1 MAPPKPLST
10 LDILICAEEE
20 EEEKR
25 SYSYIEK
32 RNMAIWIIGIMFY
45 KLGLETFQ
53 GSITIIALEKWG
65 DEKHRKYGLLRGLDQ
80 LFQCVG
86 SILIAPLIR
95 RALLMIIDFG
105 THGRIK
111 TSIST
116 DPTDE
121 SKAPPYL
128 GSFDPN
134 TLFPIMCS
142 SGLVYGM
149 IELIRRIIPRD
160 IVGGNITKLRK
171 MDALV
176 HILYEVSGT
185 LSALLSWLLVSRLG
199 SVYGLVATP
208 GFFACA
214 AMAWHFLALPSP
226 PKSTSRASYA
236 VQLLYGVKYFF
247 QSISKGFCVI
257 FTKRAFMWLP
267 VGYSIALY
275 THRYIE
281 NGLIPFIA
289 QDIFHNPAAS
299 RILVSGS
306 NLGEL
311 IGAALVFV
319 LGDRIPTPMPWI
331 RADALLLLLVW
342 VLPFYPAQDTST
354 GALWRLA
361 PLFIPISFG
370 WAAGDVSLAAY
381 IQSALAG
388 DRDEQRDENIS
399 NLGAVMAFLYSVYI
413 VLFAVL
419 APVLG
424 MVADKGGDARV
435 TVVWV
440 GGVQVSV
447 VAALLVGSTFVPRG
461 GAGWNPRLGG

>member
-1 MAPPKPLST
+1 M
-10 LDILICAEEE
+10 
-20 EEEKR
+20 
-25 SYSYIEK
+25 
-32 RNMAIWIIGIMFY
+32 
-45 KLGLETFQ
+45 
-53 GSITIIALEKWG
+53 
-65 DEKHRKYGLLRGLDQ
+65 
-80 LFQCVG
+80 G

-95 RALLMIIDFG
+95 RFATRNILIFTSLIFAVLSALLMIIDIG

-111 TSIST
+111 TSTST
-116 DPTDE
+116 DSTEPE
-121 SKAPPYL
+121 SEAPPYL

-185 LSALLSWLLVSRLG
+185 LGALLSWLLVSRLG

-214 AMAWHFLALPSP
+214 AMAWHFLTLPSP
-226 PKSTSRASYA
+226 PKSTARTSYA

-311 IGAALVFV
+311 IGAASVFV
-319 LGDRIPTPMPWI
+319 LGDRIPTPIPWI

-354 GALWRLA
+354 AALWRLA

-388 DRDEQRDENIS
+388 SHEQRDENIS

-447 VAALLVGSTFVPRG
+447 VAALLVGSTFVPRR
-461 GAGWNPRLGG
+461 GAGWNPRLEGMTAG